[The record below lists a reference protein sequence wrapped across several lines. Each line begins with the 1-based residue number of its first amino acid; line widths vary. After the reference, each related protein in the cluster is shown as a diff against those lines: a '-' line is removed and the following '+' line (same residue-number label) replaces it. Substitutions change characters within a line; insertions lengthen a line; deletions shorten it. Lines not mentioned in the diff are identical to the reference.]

1 MLKEIIVFIISLLAL
16 FLILNPGACY
26 VAGIFYDQAKLLLKS
41 EDINDV
47 LNSKNTDKEIID
59 QLRLVPEVMAFGDK
73 AGFPKTRAYS
83 KYSPLDREV
92 FFYSLSASK
101 KDSFKSYLWNWP
113 FIGSLP
119 YKGFTRIEDAR
130 KEEMELREL
139 GYDTYI
145 GESKAM
151 STLGFLPDPV
161 ITTMIDKNDST
172 ELVNAIFHERTHQ
185 LFFKKDEV
193 TFNENAA
200 VLLGTL
206 TSLEFFDKKFG
217 PGSAEYRTQ
226 KEKIN
231 DTIIFSNYIDNFYEE
246 LDTLYSKNISSREKL
261 SERELLFK
269 KYKELFR
276 TGIKPELKILFK
288 GFDRREMSNSYI
300 LSYYRYYGKVHV
312 YMKVHERLGNDLKK
326 TRVFFNKT
334 ANTRGESDKL
344 IENFIS
350 SSEVNEGWS
359 DA

>member
-1 MLKEIIVFIISLLAL
+1 MLKEITVFITALLAL
-16 FLILNPGACY
+16 FLILNPGAPY
-26 VAGIFYDQAKLLLKS
+26 VAGIFYDQVKILLKS
-41 EDINDV
+41 KDIDDV
-47 LNSKNTDKEIID
+47 LNSKNTDKEIIS
-59 QLRLVPEVMAFGDK
+59 QLRLVPEVMAFGNE

-92 FFYSLSASK
+92 FFYSLSASE
-101 KDSFKSYLWNWP
+101 KDRFKSYLWNWP
-113 FIGSLP
+113 FIGNLP

-130 KEEMELREL
+130 KEELELREL

-161 ITTMIDKNDST
+161 ITTMIDKNDPT

-200 VLLGTL
+200 VLSGML

-231 DTIIFSNYIDNFYEE
+231 DTTHF
-246 LDTLYSKNISSREKL
+246 
-261 SERELLFK
+261 
-269 KYKELFR
+269 
-276 TGIKPELKILFK
+276 PHIL
-288 GFDRREMSNSYI
+288 I
-300 LSYYRYYGKVHV
+300 
-312 YMKVHERLGNDLKK
+312 
-326 TRVFFNKT
+326 
-334 ANTRGESDKL
+334 
-344 IENFIS
+344 
-350 SSEVNEGWS
+350 
-359 DA
+359 